1 MYYLRWLLFLLF
13 FLALFY
19 SAQGQNSNI
28 KSSQD
33 TTKNIRI
40 NLNHLLSEDE
50 KEQAEAD
57 SVIQQYI
64 NIDNLLEFTN
74 NWKVKS
80 GDDTLWKEPKFDDS
94 AWDEIADSA
103 RDNKNYLSIVWYRMH
118 FDIDSSLLNR
128 PLAFILHLYGS
139 AAEVYLDGKL
149 LKKFG
154 TVASDLAGEEAVF
167 NANPQPI
174 AIVFSKLK
182 DHVLAIRYSNFHRTS
197 AKISG
202 FNIGQNFIIK
212 FKDLN
217 DEINDALL
225 TTKKSALTVFVA
237 AIFLTLAI
245 VHFIMFLYYRQKI
258 TNLYYSLYCI
268 GIFIF
273 AFYTYHLVTSTNY
286 ASIAFI
292 SKSLQF
298 LAPLMV
304 VPIVAMLHTIFYHR
318 FRKIL
323 WIIIGAYGLMIIL
336 YFFTTRNAANLV
348 LVILMMISFVEIL
361 RVILVS
367 VRKKRDGAWIFAMT
381 LFLPVLLG
389 VVTSILPDQMSFS
402 GMNFEIKPSQF
413 VFASM
418 ILGLPFSVALYLA
431 RDFARMGKTLTKQI
445 GKITELST
453 KTIRQ
458 EQEKK
463 QLLENQK
470 TILEFEVKERT
481 REVLDQKNVIEIK
494 NREVTESLHY
504 AKRIQAAILPDIK
517 KINQSLQDLFIL
529 YLPKDIV
536 SGDFYSFAQ
545 RDEKIIVAAADCTG
559 HGVAGA
565 FMSMIGTALLN
576 QIVNEKGITEPSEI
590 LTQLND
596 GIVTSLKQRESEMN
610 EGMDIALCTINNKS
624 KTLQYSGANRPLW
637 IIRNNEFQYYKP
649 NKIPIGG
656 QQYNKTDGFM
666 QHNIT
671 LEQGDS
677 IYLFSDG
684 YVDQFGGDLGK
695 KFMTKKFRELL
706 LSIQHLSMNEQ
717 KEYLLNTLI
726 KWQGKHDQ
734 VDDILVIGIKI
745 P

>member
-1 MYYLRWLLFLLF
+1 
-13 FLALFY
+13 
-19 SAQGQNSNI
+19 
-28 KSSQD
+28 
-33 TTKNIRI
+33 
-40 NLNHLLSEDE
+40 
-50 KEQAEAD
+50 
-57 SVIQQYI
+57 
-64 NIDNLLEFTN
+64 
-74 NWKVKS
+74 
-80 GDDTLWKEPKFDDS
+80 
-94 AWDEIADSA
+94 
-103 RDNKNYLSIVWYRMH
+103 
-118 FDIDSSLLNR
+118 
-128 PLAFILHLYGS
+128 
-139 AAEVYLDGKL
+139 
-149 LKKFG
+149 
-154 TVASDLAGEEAVF
+154 
-167 NANPQPI
+167 
-174 AIVFSKLK
+174 
-182 DHVLAIRYSNFHRTS
+182 
-197 AKISG
+197 
-202 FNIGQNFIIK
+202 
-212 FKDLN
+212 
-217 DEINDALL
+217 
-225 TTKKSALTVFVA
+225 
-237 AIFLTLAI
+237 
-245 VHFIMFLYYRQKI
+245 
-258 TNLYYSLYCI
+258 
-268 GIFIF
+268 
-273 AFYTYHLVTSTNY
+273 
-286 ASIAFI
+286 
-292 SKSLQF
+292 
-298 LAPLMV
+298 
-304 VPIVAMLHTIFYHR
+304 
-318 FRKIL
+318 
-323 WIIIGAYGLMIIL
+323 
-336 YFFTTRNAANLV
+336 
-348 LVILMMISFVEIL
+348 L

-381 LFLPVLLG
+381 LLLPVLLG

-445 GKITELST
+445 GEITELST